1 MAPGG
6 NGAPSAAARRLPA
19 ERGATGVRTVTPAR
33 RLLRRA
39 LALPLWPVVAG
50 YLLLS
55 DLVAPAVRPVL
66 DGLSRLRPVRRL
78 TDRLRTLRPYPA
90 LVVLGV
96 PAGLIEVL
104 KLGAVYWVA
113 QGHVVSGT
121 AALLA
126 LHAASLL
133 ATERLFTVV
142 KPQLLTIPW
151 FAALWTRVE
160 AVRDVVLRWVSGTWL
175 WGTVRAAFGR
185 LRRRAGGAADWIRAK
200 ARRAR

>member
-1 MAPGG
+1 M
-6 NGAPSAAARRLPA
+6 
-19 ERGATGVRTVTPAR
+19 TPAR

-50 YLLLS
+50 YRLLS

-113 QGHVVSGT
+113 RGHLVSGT
-121 AALLA
+121 VALLA

-133 ATERLFTVV
+133 ATERLFAVV

-151 FAALWTRVE
+151 FAALWGRVE
-160 AVRDVVLRWVSGTWL
+160 AIRDALLRWMSGTRAWAVVRTGL
-175 WGTVRAAFGR
+175 NRLRGAVGRAAAWVRTAGR
-185 LRRRAGGAADWIRAK
+185 RVAGRP
-200 ARRAR
+200 R